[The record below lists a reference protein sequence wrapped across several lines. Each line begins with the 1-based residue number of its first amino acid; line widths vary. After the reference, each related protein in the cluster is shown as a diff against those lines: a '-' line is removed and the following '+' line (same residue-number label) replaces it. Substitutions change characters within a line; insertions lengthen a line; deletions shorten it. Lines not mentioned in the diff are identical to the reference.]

1 MTTDTFV
8 VDIAPEFAVV
18 LRVGNRD
25 FLARLI
31 HGVAGQIQL
40 TGIDV
45 EQFDIVEDSL
55 DVVQHPTHRRSVAV
69 SRPQRRHAPP
79 QATDELVQFGEF
91 SSARQRVSLTDKGVM
106 DHITAPDN
114 IQHTAIA

>member
-1 MTTDTFV
+1 VTADTFV
-8 VDIAPEFAVV
+8 VDIAPEVGVV

-31 HGVAGQIQL
+31 HSVAGQIQL

-45 EQFDIVEDSL
+45 EQLDVGEDSL
-55 DVVQHPTHRRSVAV
+55 DVVQHSTHRRSVAV
-69 SRPQRRHAPP
+69 PRPQRRHAPP

-91 SSARQRVSLTDKGVM
+91 SSAGQRISLTDKGVM
-106 DHITAPDN
+106 DHSTATDN
-114 IQHTAIA
+114 IQHTAMA